1 MGESR
6 EEGHGGHSHRD
17 HSAVATTG
25 KTPDQCTQPVGKPR
39 VEDGSREHK
48 DGGYTYRRAIEA
60 GSVVEVDGTALRSV
74 GNFLKWAHARYHA
87 LEDGYDSWYG
97 DDKS

>member
-1 MGESR
+1 MSDRITLSQEQLEELDSLYNETVDMGVLGRRPTRWGEL
-6 EEGHGGHSHRD
+6 
-17 HSAVATTG
+17 VAEL
-25 KTPDQCTQPVGKPR
+25 R
-39 VEDGSREHK
+39 
-48 DGGYTYRRAIEA
+48 TYRRAIEA

-74 GNFLKWAHARYHA
+74 GNFLKWAHTRYHA

>member
-1 MGESR
+1 MSDRITLSQEQLEELDSLYNETVDMGVLGRRPTRWGELV
-6 EEGHGGHSHRD
+6 EELR
-17 HSAVATTG
+17 
-25 KTPDQCTQPVGKPR
+25 
-39 VEDGSREHK
+39 
-48 DGGYTYRRAIEA
+48 TYRRAIEA